1 VATRIKTRAEN
12 HFRAL
17 ELDDPV
23 VSVVL
28 TGNERIRELNGQW
41 RDEDKATD
49 VLSFPMHDPE
59 DLDGPSGPPVLAL
72 GDIVISLEYAEDLID
87 TMDHQERVASELGVD
102 PATLDWDLADECEFL
117 FIHGLLHLV
126 GYDHMD
132 AEQEASMKSMERQLW
147 EA

>member
-1 VATRIKTRAEN
+1 MATRIKTRAEN

-59 DLDGPSGPPVLAL
+59 DLDGPSDPPVLAL
-72 GDIVISLEYAEDLID
+72 GDIVISLEYAEDLVD

>member
-1 VATRIKTRAEN
+1 MATRIRTRAEN
-12 HFRAL
+12 HFPVL

-28 TGNERIRELNGQW
+28 TDDARIRELNAEW

-49 VLSFPMHDPE
+49 VLSFPMHAPDE
-59 DLDGPSGPPVLAL
+59 LDDPSGPPILSL
-72 GDIVISLEYAEDLID
+72 GDIVISLEYANRLVD
-87 TMDHQERVASELGVD
+87 TQEHHRRVAAELDVD
-102 PATLDWDLADECEFL
+102 PADLEWDLCDECEFL

-126 GYDHMD
+126 GYDHRD
-132 AEQEASMKSMERQLW
+132 AQEETTMKSMELSLW